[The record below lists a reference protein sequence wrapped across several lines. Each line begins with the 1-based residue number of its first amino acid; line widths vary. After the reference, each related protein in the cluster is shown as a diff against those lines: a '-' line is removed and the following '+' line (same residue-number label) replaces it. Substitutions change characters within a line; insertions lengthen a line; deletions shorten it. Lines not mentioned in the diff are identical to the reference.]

1 MKTTIAKYLTPLMIA
16 CTVVGTST
24 LAACAGSPTKEST
37 GEHVDDAWITTKIKS
52 EFVATKGVKGR
63 DISVETFK
71 GVVQL
76 AGFSDSRDEIQ
87 RAGEIAR
94 GVKGVVSVKNDIRL
108 KTAG

>member
-1 MKTTIAKYLTPLMIA
+1 MKTAIAKYLTPLMIA

-24 LAACAGSPTKEST
+24 LAACAGSPTQESA
-37 GEHVDDAWITTKIKS
+37 GERVDDSWITTKVKS
-52 EFVATKGVKGR
+52 DFVASKEVKAR

-71 GVVQL
+71 GTVQL
-76 AGFSDSRDEIQ
+76 SGFADSRREID

>member
-1 MKTTIAKYLTPLMIA
+1 MKAAIAKYLTPLMIA

-24 LAACAGSPTKEST
+24 LAACAGSPTQESA
-37 GEHVDDAWITTKIKS
+37 GERWDDGAITTKIKGDFIAS
-52 EFVATKGVKGR
+52 KEVKAR
-63 DISVETFK
+63 DIQVDTFK

-76 AGFSDSRDEIQ
+76 SGFADSQREIE

-94 GVKGVVSVKNDIRL
+94 GVRGVVTVRNDIRL